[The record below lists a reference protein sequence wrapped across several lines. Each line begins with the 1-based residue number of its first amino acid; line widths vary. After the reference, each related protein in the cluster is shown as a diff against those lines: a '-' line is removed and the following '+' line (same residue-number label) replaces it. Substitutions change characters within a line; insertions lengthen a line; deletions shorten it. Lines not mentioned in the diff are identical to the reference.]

1 MNSPSSI
8 REVEELPLL
17 VKIYLFFWG
26 VVLLGCVGYSIWART
41 VWDFLLYVTLWSFLA
56 VSFLVH
62 LSFEMAKTF
71 GRTLPQPSLSH
82 FLRALGRAVP
92 LAFVTYGVIV
102 SVRDL
107 YGWLAVTRYEV
118 IVAVIALIL
127 GGTLFQLRQSL
138 RVLYGV
144 SEVLVG
150 VLVATY
156 RYVPQS
162 SLWDFETFLP
172 FLSAGVYLVVRG
184 FDNIHQGI
192 KQDPADPL
200 VTWLE
205 KALRIGSEQEAP
217 SPRKFKKLSERKS
230 ALETIRSRRKERQ
243 DMNAL

>member
-1 MNSPSSI
+1 MNTPSGI
-8 REVEELPLL
+8 REAEGLPLL
-17 VKIYLFFWG
+17 VKIYLFFWA
-26 VVLLGCVGYSIWART
+26 VVILGCVGYSIWSRT
-41 VWDFLLYVTLWSFLA
+41 VWDFLLYVTLWIVLL

-71 GRTLPQPSLSH
+71 GHALPEPSLRN
-82 FLRALGRAVP
+82 FLRVLGRAVP
-92 LAFVTYGVIV
+92 LAFVIYGVIV

-107 YGWLAVTRYEV
+107 YGWLAVTKYEV
-118 IVAVIALIL
+118 IVAVIALLL

-138 RVLYGV
+138 RVLYGA

-150 VLVATY
+150 VLVASY
-156 RYVPQS
+156 RHVPQS
-162 SLWDFETFLP
+162 SLWEFETFLP
-172 FLSAGVYLVVRG
+172 FLTAGVYLVVRG

-205 KALRIGSEQEAP
+205 TALRTGSERATP
-217 SPRKFKKLSERKS
+217 PPRKIKKLSERKS
-230 ALETIRSRRKERQ
+230 GLETIRSRRKERQ